1 MARDQKSED
10 TYNEIDENLRK
21 AYEEMVNEELPDR
34 FKYLVQE
41 LKRSTQANSIATKRD
56 DGDVE

>member
-41 LKRSTQANSIATKRD
+41 LKRSSQVNSNATKRD